1 MSEPTASPS
10 EGIGAATDSAAS
22 PSLPPDVALSSP
34 NSGREVP
41 IGEENA
47 GEVLLDVVGPVA
59 TITLNRPE
67 KRNMLTGSGMALLAD
82 HLRAAGEDP
91 AVRVIVLT
99 GSGNTFCSGADLSA
113 ASAADSASFTGS
125 GPGALVAVLEAML
138 DNPKPAI
145 ARVQG
150 HVAGG
155 GNGLVAAADLSVA
168 AASAKFAFSE
178 VRLGLAPAVISVV
191 CLARMHRADAQELL
205 LTGNRATAERMV
217 AAGMVNRVV
226 ADEDLD
232 AAVSGWIAD
241 LLAGGP
247 EALAH
252 TKDLLRVVPGMP
264 RDEAFQH
271 TSVLSAQLFASPEAA
286 AGMSAFLTRQPAP
299 WVPTA

>member
-1 MSEPTASPS
+1 VSAEQVGGP
-10 EGIGAATDSAAS
+10 GAA
-22 PSLPPDVALSSP
+22 P
-34 NSGREVP
+34 
-41 IGEENA
+41 
-47 GEVLLDVVGPVA
+47 EVLLEIVGPVA

-67 KRNMLTGSGMALLAD
+67 RRNMLTATGMGQLAE
-82 HLRAAGEDP
+82 HLRAVAVDP

-99 GSGNTFCSGADLSA
+99 GTGNTFCSGADLSA
-113 ASAADSASFTGS
+113 AAAADSASFTGS
-125 GPGALVAVLEAML
+125 GPGALVGVLEAML
-138 DNPKPAI
+138 NNPKPVI

-205 LTGNRATAERMV
+205 LTGSRVAADRMV
-217 AAGMVNRVV
+217 GAGMVNRVV

-232 AAVSGWIAD
+232 GAVAEYVAA

-247 EALAH
+247 EALRH
-252 TKDLLRVVPGMP
+252 TKDLLRVVPGMA
-264 RDEAFQH
+264 RTDAFAH
-271 TSVLSAQLFASPEAA
+271 ASALSAQLFASPEAA
-286 AGMSAFLTRQPAP
+286 AGMTAFLTRQPAP
-299 WVPTA
+299 WVSQGA

>member
-1 MSEPTASPS
+1 MLTAS
-10 EGIGAATDSAAS
+10 
-22 PSLPPDVALSSP
+22 
-34 NSGREVP
+34 
-41 IGEENA
+41 
-47 GEVLLDVVGPVA
+47 
-59 TITLNRPE
+59 
-67 KRNMLTGSGMALLAD
+67 GMGLLAE
-82 HLRAAGEDP
+82 HLRTAGADP

-138 DNPKPAI
+138 DNPKPVI

-168 AASAKFAFSE
+168 AESAKFAFSE

-205 LTGNRATAERMV
+205 LTGDRVAAERLV
-217 AAGMVNRVV
+217 GAGMLNRVV
-226 ADEDLD
+226 PDEELD
-232 AAVSGWIAD
+232 AAVAAYVAS
-241 LLAGGP
+241 LVAGGP
-247 EALAH
+247 QALAH

-264 RDEAFQH
+264 RSEAFAH
-271 TSVLSAQLFASPEAA
+271 TAALSAQLFASEEAA
-286 AGMSAFLTRQPAP
+286 AGMTAFLTRSAAP
-299 WVPTA
+299 WLLACR

>member
-1 MSEPTASPS
+1 M
-10 EGIGAATDSAAS
+10 GAGDAA
-22 PSLPPDVALSSP
+22 P
-34 NSGREVP
+34 
-41 IGEENA
+41 
-47 GEVLLDVVGPVA
+47 EVLLDVVDGVA
-59 TITLNRPE
+59 TITMNRPE
-67 KRNMLTGSGMALLAD
+67 RRNMLTATGMGLLAE
-82 HLRAAGEDP
+82 HLRAAGADP

-138 DNPKPAI
+138 DNPKPVI

-168 AASAKFAFSE
+168 AESAKFAFSE

-205 LTGNRATAERMV
+205 LTGDRVPAARLV
-217 AAGMVNRVV
+217 GAGMVNRVV
-226 ADEDLD
+226 PDEDLD
-232 AAVSGWIAD
+232 AAVAGYVAS
-241 LLAGGP
+241 LVAGGP
-247 EALAH
+247 QALAH

-264 RDEAFQH
+264 RSDAFAH
-271 TSVLSAQLFASPEAA
+271 AAALSAQLFASEEAA
-286 AGMSAFLTRQPAP
+286 AGMTAFLTRSAAP
-299 WVPTA
+299 WLPARG

>member
-1 MSEPTASPS
+1 MTGAV
-10 EGIGAATDSAAS
+10 EGGTQVPGTDPA
-22 PSLPPDVALSSP
+22 P
-34 NSGREVP
+34 
-41 IGEENA
+41 
-47 GEVLLDVVGPVA
+47 EVLLDVSDGVA
-59 TITLNRPE
+59 TITMNRPE
-67 KRNMLTGSGMALLAD
+67 RRNMLTASGMGLLAE
-82 HLRAAGEDP
+82 HLRTAGADP

-138 DNPKPAI
+138 DNPKPVI

-168 AASAKFAFSE
+168 AESAKFAFSE

-205 LTGNRATAERMV
+205 LTGDRVAAERLV
-217 AAGMVNRVV
+217 GAGMLNRVV
-226 ADEDLD
+226 PDEELD
-232 AAVSGWIAD
+232 AAVAAYVAS
-241 LLAGGP
+241 LVAGGP
-247 EALAH
+247 QALAH

-264 RDEAFQH
+264 RSEAFAH
-271 TSVLSAQLFASPEAA
+271 TAALSAQLFASEEAA
-286 AGMSAFLTRQPAP
+286 AGMTAFLTRSAAP
-299 WVPTA
+299 WLLACR

>member
-1 MSEPTASPS
+1 MTEPGGAGPGV
-10 EGIGAATDSAAS
+10 EGGAV
-22 PSLPPDVALSSP
+22 PPA
-34 NSGREVP
+34 
-41 IGEENA
+41 
-47 GEVLLDVVGPVA
+47 EVLLEVAGSVA

-67 KRNMLTGSGMALLAD
+67 KRNMLTGSGMALLAE
-82 HLRAAGEDP
+82 HLRAAGADP

-125 GPGALVAVLEAML
+125 GPGALVWVLEAML
-138 DNPKPAI
+138 DNPKPVI

-168 AASAKFAFSE
+168 AVSAKFAFSE

-205 LTGNRATAERMV
+205 LTGNRVAAERMV
-217 AAGMVNRVV
+217 SAGMVNRVV
-226 ADEDLD
+226 ADEELD
-232 AAVSGWIAD
+232 GAVAAWVDD

-247 EALAH
+247 EALTH
-252 TKDLLRVVPGMP
+252 TKDLLRVVPGLS

-271 TSVLSAQLFASPEAA
+271 TSTLSAQLFASAEAA

-299 WVPTA
+299 WAPAD

>member
-1 MSEPTASPS
+1 VSAEQVGGP
-10 EGIGAATDSAAS
+10 GAA
-22 PSLPPDVALSSP
+22 P
-34 NSGREVP
+34 
-41 IGEENA
+41 
-47 GEVLLDVVGPVA
+47 EVLLEIVGPVA

-67 KRNMLTGSGMALLAD
+67 RRNMLTATGMGQLAE
-82 HLRAAGEDP
+82 HLRAVAADP

-99 GSGNTFCSGADLSA
+99 GTGNTFCSGADLSA
-113 ASAADSASFTGS
+113 AAAADSASFTGS
-125 GPGALVAVLEAML
+125 GPGALVGVLEAML
-138 DNPKPAI
+138 DNPKPVI

-205 LTGNRATAERMV
+205 LTGSRVAADRMV
-217 AAGMVNRVV
+217 GAGMVNRVV

-232 AAVSGWIAD
+232 GAVAEYVAA

-247 EALAH
+247 EALRH
-252 TKDLLRVVPGMP
+252 TKDLLRVVPGMA
-264 RDEAFQH
+264 RTDAFAH
-271 TSVLSAQLFASPEAA
+271 ASALSAQLFASPEAA
-286 AGMSAFLTRQPAP
+286 AGMTAFLTRQPAP
-299 WVPTA
+299 WVSQGA